1 MNISIRFAVPEDAGE
16 LLAIYRPYVEK
27 TPITFEYEVPS
38 AEEFAGR
45 IRDFSSFYPYLVC
58 EREGKILGYAYAHR
72 HQSRAAYQ
80 WGAELS
86 IYMDEAARGLGIG
99 PRLYRALMDLLALQ
113 NVQNLYACITS
124 PNERSQRMHEAL
136 GFSLCGI
143 WKHSGYKLGAW
154 HDVAWYQRRADM
166 PGAAVGANA
175 GHTDAANTTAQS
187 IGTENTKAARN
198 TDDVPKPLISV
209 HDLDPDAAAAVFTAH
224 FPG

>member
-1 MNISIRFAVPEDAGE
+1 MPMNISIRFAVPEDVDK

-143 WKHSGYKLGAW
+143 WKHSGYKQGTW
-154 HDVAWYQRRADM
+154 HDVAWYQKRADM
-166 PGAAVGANA
+166 PGAAN
-175 GHTDAANTTAQS
+175 
-187 IGTENTKAARN
+187 IKAARN